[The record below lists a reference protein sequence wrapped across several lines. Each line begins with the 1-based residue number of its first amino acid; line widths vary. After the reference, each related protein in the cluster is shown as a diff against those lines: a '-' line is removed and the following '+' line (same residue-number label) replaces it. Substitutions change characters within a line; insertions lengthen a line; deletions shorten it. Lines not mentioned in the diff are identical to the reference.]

1 MRAWM
6 QAVTERLEVRE
17 GQRGDGDERV
27 LTQRDL
33 AAIRS
38 QYGAQTEGASA
49 TGWWEKYASLGS
61 FAEALRGTTMHDDL
75 LRRIANASGEPIV
88 STREGGTTIVV
99 GGGPASTE
107 TPPDALRLVRND
119 LDFYRLPSATSRV
132 DSSYQELVCTVNTAN
147 FFSQGGNHIAFA
159 LDCMGEAGSGN
170 PHNAPVIRNGQN
182 LFSLARGLI
191 IFGDGSVQAE
201 QWNGTFSPALDPVTS
216 SVPGF
221 NPATTPIFT
230 VRIVAGYRAGALA
243 NHMAITIH
251 RGGGNGQVIFA
262 GSKPWGWDWTGR
274 HVAYFAA
281 IGPEFK
287 SPNETNNVEKLG
299 IGAAPNATVHFSA
312 AKLSIA

>member
-1 MRAWM
+1 MRAWL

-17 GQRGDGDERV
+17 GQRGDADERA

-33 AAIRS
+33 AAFLAES
-38 QYGAQTEGASA
+38 TSPAPSTKG
-49 TGWWEKYASLGS
+49 GWWESISNVEDLG
-61 FAEALRGTTMHDDL
+61 EALRNTRMYNDL
-75 LRRIANASGEPIV
+75 LRRISNASGEPL
-88 STREGGTTIVV
+88 V
-99 GGGPASTE
+99 GAMAGEAASAPAAASSSD

-119 LDFYRLPSATSRV
+119 LDFYRLTSATSRV

-147 FFSQGGNHIAFA
+147 FFSQGGNHIVFA

-182 LFSLARGLI
+182 LFSLARGFI

-201 QWNGTFSPALDPVTS
+201 QWNGTFNPALEPVTS

-221 NPATTPIFT
+221 SPATTPIFT
-230 VRIVAGYRAGALA
+230 VRIVAGYRTGALA

-281 IGPEFK
+281 IGPDFK